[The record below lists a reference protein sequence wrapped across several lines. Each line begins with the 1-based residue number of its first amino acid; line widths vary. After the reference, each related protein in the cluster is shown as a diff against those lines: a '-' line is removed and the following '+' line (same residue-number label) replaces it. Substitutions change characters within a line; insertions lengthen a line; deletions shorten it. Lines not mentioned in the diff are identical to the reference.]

1 MSIQFPNIPNGPSRS
16 TRFAAVNLDAKAEV
30 KDFPKVIGMLA
41 EDDKPRTDFLKACL
55 AKLGL
60 KVNTEQ
66 VTVPS
71 LSRLHLTSLQPSGTS
86 KVLSALEDII
96 TIEDGGEYIKDEN
109 DTFHLEKPSM
119 WSLGSL
125 GAALL
130 DESKKETDQDGDG
143 EDRILDYNTIVKRLV
158 VHDKEYPLSK
168 ETPYFN
174 HHAYFANLQHYQSVS
189 KDINKDFGGNLLYG
203 EVVTSTNT
211 LLEK

>member
-1 MSIQFPNIPNGPSRS
+1 
-16 TRFAAVNLDAKAEV
+16 
-30 KDFPKVIGMLA
+30 MLA

-71 LSRLHLTSLQPSGTS
+71 LSRLHLTSLQPSETS

-96 TIEDGGEYIKDEN
+96 TTEDGEEYIKDEN

-125 GAALL
+125 GAALP
-130 DESKKETDQDGDG
+130 DEPKKGTDQDGDS

-158 VHDKEYPLSK
+158 VHDKEHPLSK

-174 HHAYFANLQHYQSVS
+174 HHAYFANLQHYQSGG
-189 KDINKDFGGNLLYG
+189 KDINKDFGRNLLYG